1 MVEEVRKQL
10 TIHKV
15 TDMNKVTR
23 ALVRKYLR
31 DLKHIK
37 ATRKDGSTY
46 ITEGP
51 KYYKHTSQ
59 IAQRISGRQEVVI
72 PPWITRKIRRMF
84 SVIGTCT
91 GWLDRTELPPFVRNY
106 RPIVAEVAF
115 DEIRP
120 EYRKNFSNYAPVIN
134 HLLELLDDPEA
145 DALMKHFPK
154 LKSKDKHLDQEVL
167 WEKACDRVKWQYIRH

>member
-1 MVEEVRKQL
+1 MPLFALTCSFLQVPQEVVNEVKNQL

-15 TDMNKVTR
+15 HDMKKVTR

-37 ATRKDGSTY
+37 VTRKDGTTY

-51 KYYKHTSQ
+51 KFYKHTSQ

-72 PPWITRKIRRMF
+72 PPWITRKIRQMF
-84 SVIGTCT
+84 SVI
-91 GWLDRTELPPFVRNY
+91 
-106 RPIVAEVAF
+106 EVAF

-145 DALMKHFPK
+145 DKLMRFFPK
-154 LKSKDKHLDQEVL
+154 LKSKDKHLDQELL
-167 WEKACDRVKWQYIRH
+167 WEKACNRVHWQYIRH

>member
-1 MVEEVRKQL
+1 MKNQL
-10 TIHKV
+10 TVHKI
-15 TDMNKVTR
+15 TDMKKVTR

-37 ATRKDGSTY
+37 VTRKDGTTY

-51 KYYKHTSQ
+51 KFYKHTSQ

-72 PPWITRKIRRMF
+72 PPWITRKIRQMF
-84 SVIGTCT
+84 SVI
-91 GWLDRTELPPFVRNY
+91 
-106 RPIVAEVAF
+106 EVAF

-145 DALMKHFPK
+145 DKLMKFFPK
-154 LKSKDKHLDQEVL
+154 LKSKDKHLDQVGKMQWIQLNQNVTGLHFDFLFFVQELL
-167 WEKACDRVKWQYIRH
+167 WEKACNRVHWQYIRH